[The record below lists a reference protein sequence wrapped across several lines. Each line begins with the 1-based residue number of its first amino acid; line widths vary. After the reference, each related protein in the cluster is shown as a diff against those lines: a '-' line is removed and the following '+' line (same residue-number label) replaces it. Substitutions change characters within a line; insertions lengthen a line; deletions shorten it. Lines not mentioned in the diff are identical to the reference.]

1 MLFHDTYEQDLLWH
15 NTQYYY
21 LNIMIGGAYD
31 TVHTWHTMLYI
42 LYVIDQHGLR
52 FRRLALRLEAL
63 STQVQRMSKERDA
76 TQLTRDDLHL
86 LLQRYS
92 TTFMV
97 LIMQTELMEYLDLS
111 IVKVHI
117 QYSFYCMCLYRVV
130 TRRILFCFPA
140 LDRTSKA

>member
-1 MLFHDTYEQDLLWH
+1 
-15 NTQYYY
+15 
-21 LNIMIGGAYD
+21 
-31 TVHTWHTMLYI
+31 MLYI